1 MRFRTLRIAFSATC
15 LIACVLLVAL
25 WVRSYW
31 QYDWLGGLLATPP
44 KSGEMHFTN
53 GCLFESANGVVT
65 VLHAGKLWGSL
76 SYLRSVGTSSADPKM
91 RVTGNYGESVW
102 SGFRAD
108 VGPNGYFRGSLPIW
122 FLALTTM
129 AASALPWFRWRFS
142 LRTLLIAMTLVTV
155 ALGLI
160 IYLAKSAAPPP
171 RDVDDFPSTYLVK
184 ITPAITNEIPK
195 AANRVVGRVRYRAS
209 DHVWTIKELIE
220 RAAEQD

>member
-1 MRFRTLRIAFSATC
+1 MGINGRMRFRKLRIAWSVG
-15 LIACVLLVAL
+15 LGIACVLLIVL

-44 KSGEMHFTN
+44 KNGEMHFTT

-65 VLHAGKLWGSL
+65 VLHAGTLWGSL
-76 SYLRSVGTSSADPKM
+76 SYLSSVGTSSADPNM

-122 FLALTTM
+122 FLALTAV
-129 AASALPWFRWRFS
+129 AASAVPWIRWRFN
-142 LRTLLIAMTLVTV
+142 LRTLLIAMTLVAA

-160 IYLAKSAAPPP
+160 IYLAKAPAPPP
-171 RDVDDFPSTYLVK
+171 LDVDNFPSAP
-184 ITPAITNEIPK
+184 I
-195 AANRVVGRVRYRAS
+195 
-209 DHVWTIKELIE
+209 W
-220 RAAEQD
+220 